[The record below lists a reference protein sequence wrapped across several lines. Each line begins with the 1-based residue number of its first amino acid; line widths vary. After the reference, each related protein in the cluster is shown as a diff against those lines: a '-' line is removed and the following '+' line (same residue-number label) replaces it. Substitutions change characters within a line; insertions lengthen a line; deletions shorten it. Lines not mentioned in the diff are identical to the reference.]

1 MDKQDQVDK
10 IAKYQS
16 QILEKAVT
24 KAYKQIEKE
33 RKDCVRDSV
42 AEWLR

>member
-1 MDKQDQVDK
+1 MQERDQLNK
-10 IAKYQS
+10 I
-16 QILEKAVT
+16 EKAVT